1 MSSDKPAA
9 VEVLDREEDGEEKVE
24 KKKPPLHPVVEAI
37 TGLPEDDPE
46 AVRAA
51 LAENPGSLER
61 LDESGMTPLMHACWK
76 GKKSTVKMI
85 LDMVRNI
92 SLPPSSSLTLAV
104 AFVAVITVGA
114 SVAAAAAATSAF

>member
-1 MSSDKPAA
+1 MSSDMPAA
-9 VEVLDREEDGEEKVE
+9 VEVLDREEDGEENKVE

-92 SLPPSSSLTLAV
+92 SLPHLHL
-104 AFVAVITVGA
+104 
-114 SVAAAAAATSAF
+114 